1 MTGLYSFRQK
11 GRLMS
16 NLHCTL
22 FIIIIIII
30 IVIIIIIIIIIIK
43 RHTFEVT
50 SGNFLSVIIIQ
61 LTDKKKC
68 KQIKHT
74 KSFDKI
80 LITIN

>member
-22 FIIIIIII
+22 F
-30 IVIIIIIIIIIIK
+30 IIIIIIIIIK